1 MAVFT
6 YKIITKEGEERT
18 GTIDALNEDV
28 AITSLQRRGF
38 VIVSI
43 STEDRK
49 PFFERS
55 VSFFN
60 PISNRDVV
68 ILSRQIATLFSA
80 QVSALRA
87 FRLLAAETGNKE
99 LQKILTAVSDDIQ
112 SGTSLSVALARH
124 PDAFST
130 FYVNMVHAG
139 EESGKLNETFSYLA
153 DYLDRSYDLASK
165 TKNALI
171 YPAFVIA
178 TFVVVMILMLTVV
191 IPRLSAILAETG
203 QAVPIYTRIVLG
215 VSAFLTEYGIFFFI
229 LLIIGVFFLFRYAK
243 TDSGKI
249 ALSRAKLETPYV
261 GDLYAKLYLS
271 RISDNMH
278 TMLSSGIS
286 MIRAIEVTSS
296 VVGND
301 VYASALKDAGE
312 AVKSGR
318 SLSDALSEHKEI
330 PAIVIAMI
338 KIGEETGELGNILKT
353 LAQFYKREVDNAVDT
368 LISLIE
374 PVMIVALGL
383 GVGLLLTSVLVPIY
397 NITAGI

>member
-43 STEDRK
+43 STEDKK

-203 QAVPIYTRIVLG
+203 QAVPI
-215 VSAFLTEYGIFFFI
+215 
-229 LLIIGVFFLFRYAK
+229 
-243 TDSGKI
+243 
-249 ALSRAKLETPYV
+249 
-261 GDLYAKLYLS
+261 
-271 RISDNMH
+271 
-278 TMLSSGIS
+278 
-286 MIRAIEVTSS
+286 
-296 VVGND
+296 
-301 VYASALKDAGE
+301 
-312 AVKSGR
+312 
-318 SLSDALSEHKEI
+318 
-330 PAIVIAMI
+330 
-338 KIGEETGELGNILKT
+338 
-353 LAQFYKREVDNAVDT
+353 
-368 LISLIE
+368 
-374 PVMIVALGL
+374 
-383 GVGLLLTSVLVPIY
+383 
-397 NITAGI
+397 